1 MSDSPTPWEHINRF
15 YQTTRKPIQLFVAYH
30 ADAAAASLTLTSLL
44 KACFIPFNLHPIFE
58 YAEAREVIQR
68 TSQAQDTER
77 LSDDEPPV
85 DELFVLIGLGAP
97 VALRSFF
104 DLQRHI
110 VVVLDSYRPFL
121 LDNLRADDNTR
132 LIVWGRER
140 IHEEVDNFFRDQQ
153 RRERRRRR
161 RRQTRRERRRLRA
174 YGNSDAD
181 KDEDDDDDG
190 SEYSSDGSDTSDD
203 DDDMEEDENEMTPS
217 QSQERLD
224 WMNEGVPEF
233 LEQMYYAAE
242 CGGKSCALEVYDLA
256 ILLNRV
262 KEPVLWH
269 AAVGVCDLFTRRLI
283 DYGTYL
289 VEMRRLHN
297 EVTLRKGIRR
307 GPLDDVTDE
316 NINRFHKVAAST
328 NTMQLVNFDEDQL
341 FLLRHFSLWGAMWY
355 HPVVASLLSLHHVE
369 DGVGTLRQL
378 LARCGVSAKL
388 AQQPW
393 REVPDDVK
401 IESQRLVHQELKQL
415 LRTRG
420 SFIRS
425 PTQIRCVARTAGY
438 SVEVSTFDVCT
449 LFTAFLAAVPPSNI
463 FIEEEEGERER
474 GNRSEISSVQDKLRE
489 FRREQFWR
497 AHDIIDADP
506 NCRAFTAAVQEA
518 QSLQESVAAATSAL
532 MQPGMIQSTKGI
544 HYAKP
549 SDPTNAST
557 ALETFGS
564 PFRLAVLTERLL
576 YTLTVERGLGKYTR
590 EVRPVLLSCPLPRTI
605 TAAAQRQ
612 QEQQQ
617 QQQERQQLLAQTEES
632 FVVVFGH
639 EGPTTA
645 GLSPLV
651 PVAHWN
657 DCVTNTEDFLVP
669 PLRDYVRRDVVI
681 VEGRESTA
689 HLAEMLHLR
698 SLAGG
703 L

>member
-1 MSDSPTPWEHINRF
+1 MGDSPTPWEHINRF
-15 YQTTRKPIQLFVAYH
+15 YHTTRKPIQLFVAYH

-68 TSQAQDTER
+68 TSLAQDTER
-77 LSDDEPPV
+77 LSEEEPPV

-132 LIVWGRER
+132 LIVWGRES
-140 IHEEVDNFFRDQQ
+140 IHEEVEQFFREQQ

-161 RRQTRRERRRLRA
+161 RRQTRRQRRRLRR
-174 YGNSDAD
+174 YGNSATEE
-181 KDEDDDDDG
+181 KDDESDFSDSNSD
-190 SEYSSDGSDTSDD
+190 SSSNTSDD
-203 DDDMEEDENEMTPS
+203 DDMEDDENEMTPS

-224 WMNEGVPEF
+224 WMNEEVPEF
-233 LEQMYYAAE
+233 LEQTYYAAE
-242 CGGKSCALEVYDLA
+242 CAGKSCALEVYDLA

-307 GPLDDVTDE
+307 GPLDDVTEE
-316 NINRFHKVAAST
+316 NLNRFHKVAASS
-328 NTMQLVNFDEDQL
+328 NMMQLVNFDEDQL

-449 LFTAFLAAVPPSNI
+449 LFTAFLAAVPPSNV
-463 FIEEEEGERER
+463 FIEEQNG
-474 GNRSEISSVQDKLRE
+474 GNINEVPTSVQEKLRE
-489 FRREQFWR
+489 SRREQFWR

-506 NCRAFTAAVQEA
+506 NSKAFAAAVLEA

-544 HYAKP
+544 HYANP

-564 PFRLAVLTERLL
+564 PFRLAVLAERML
-576 YTLTVERGLGKYTR
+576 YTLTVERGLGKYTG

-605 TAAAQRQ
+605 PVAVQRQ
-612 QEQQQ
+612 QQEQ
-617 QQQERQQLLAQTEES
+617 QQLLAQTEES

-645 GLSPLV
+645 GLSPVV

-681 VEGRESTA
+681 VDGRESTA

-698 SLAGG
+698 SLAGA